1 MIVLWQFERI
11 RGFTVLSKLN
21 PSLEV
26 NADLG
31 SKTQTLAPVVT
42 FDFPKQCPVN
52 TAAQLNLHIKNPN

>member
-1 MIVLWQFERI
+1 MPECLNLIVLWQFERI

-31 SKTQTLAPVVT
+31 SKTQNLAPVVT
-42 FDFPKQCPVN
+42 FDFPK
-52 TAAQLNLHIKNPN
+52 